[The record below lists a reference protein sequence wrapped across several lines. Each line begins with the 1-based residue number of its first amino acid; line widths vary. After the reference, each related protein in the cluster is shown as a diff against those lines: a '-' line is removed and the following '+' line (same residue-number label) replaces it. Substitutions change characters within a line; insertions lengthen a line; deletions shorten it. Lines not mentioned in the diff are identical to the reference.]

1 MTIQTDIPVK
11 LTLTLDQIHAISMAV
26 EMVLDGME
34 DDREQDG
41 DIANIP
47 NSTPELEAVQAIL
60 KEKILTHS
68 S

>member
-26 EMVLDGME
+26 EMALDEME
-34 DDREQDG
+34 DDRENDCNIA
-41 DIANIP
+41 DIP
-47 NSTPELEAVQAIL
+47 DSTPELEAVQAIL

>member
-1 MTIQTDIPVK
+1 
-11 LTLTLDQIHAISMAV
+11 MAV
-26 EMVLDGME
+26 EMVLDEME

-47 NSTPELEAVQAIL
+47 DSTPELEAVQAIL

>member
-26 EMVLDGME
+26 EMVLDEME
-34 DDREQDG
+34 DDREHDSN
-41 DIANIP
+41 IANIP
-47 NSTPELEAVQAIL
+47 NSIPELEAIHAIL
-60 KEKILTHS
+60 EEKILTHS